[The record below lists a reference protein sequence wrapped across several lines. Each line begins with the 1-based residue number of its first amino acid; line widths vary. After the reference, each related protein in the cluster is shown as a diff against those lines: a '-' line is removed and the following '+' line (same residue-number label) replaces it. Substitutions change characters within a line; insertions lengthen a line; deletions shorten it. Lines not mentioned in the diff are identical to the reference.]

1 MLSDV
6 VERPED
12 IRPALDRAA
21 AAVAKGQPALVNVV
35 TDWQA
40 RAQTVRFSASST

>member
-1 MLSDV
+1 

-21 AAVAKGQPALVNVV
+21 AEVAKGRVALVNVV
-35 TDWQA
+35 TDWRA
-40 RAQTVRFSASST
+40 RAETVAFTTFST